1 MESFLSLLT
10 GAPIFHLALG
20 KKKQQLNIRRFVL
33 IFSRKAILQE
43 NMQYLFM

>member
-1 MESFLSLLT
+1 MGSFLSLLIA
-10 GAPIFHLALG
+10 APIFHLALG
-20 KKKQQLNIRRFVL
+20 EKKKLNIRRFVL